1 MTEYHDAVGD
11 ALEAWVHGLPLDET
25 ASGSGDIGILGDWIA
40 VVSMVRVNADGVP
53 VTEYYLCMKDGTM
66 LPHMALG
73 MLQVGNHLI
82 SDQTGERDG

>member
-1 MTEYHDAVGD
+1 MGEFHDAVGA
-11 ALEAWVHGLPLDET
+11 ALENWVVNLPGDET
-25 ASGSGDIGILGDWIA
+25 IETGAEVGMLGDWLA
-40 VVSMVRVNADGVP
+40 VVSMVRVSSEGSP

-73 MLQVGNHLI
+73 LLSVGNHLI

>member
-1 MTEYHDAVGD
+1 MGADHDAVGA
-11 ALEAWVHGLPLDET
+11 ALENWVTNLPNADELEP
-25 ASGSGDIGILGDWIA
+25 GDIGILGDWLA
-40 VVSMVRVNADGVP
+40 VVSMVRVNADGIP

-82 SDQTGERDG
+82 GDQTGDRDG